1 VTLVPVAKGKLSSS
15 MPPFAALREAPGMAR
30 AYARASLSE
39 WGLTDFSDVAE
50 LILGELV
57 ANAVN
62 ASEQARQTGVLVIRV
77 CLIADADVLT
87 IEVWDQAPGM
97 PVLKNADPLAENGRG
112 LAIVDDL
119 TRGAWGCQ
127 PAIGQRGKCVWAELH
142 LREKKA
148 SAMPIVAPCT
158 PGADR

>member
-1 VTLVPVAKGKLSSS
+1 MTLVPVAKGKLSSS

-39 WGLTDFSDVAE
+39 WGLTDFSDIAE

-57 ANAVN
+57 ANAVT
-62 ASEQARQTGVLVIRV
+62 ASEKARETDVLVIRV
-77 CLIADADVLT
+77 CLIADDDVLT

-97 PVLKNADPLAENGRG
+97 PVLRNAGPMAESGRG

-119 TRGAWGCQ
+119 TNGAWGYR
-127 PAIGQRGKCVWAELH
+127 PAVGQRGKCVWAELP
-142 LREKKA
+142 LRE
-148 SAMPIVAPCT
+148 
-158 PGADR
+158 